1 MTFYQLDAA
10 WGDGNLWHI
19 GDIAEV
25 ADWQFDLLDRV
36 PAPMNLHAPVA
47 HHGAETDF
55 SIGWRSFFFKSE
67 RARQAVQ
74 AAGICDDEI
83 IFHPVA
89 FDNYTPSQQYYAL
102 GIPKVCLCV
111 DEARSEWSP
120 CLYLDGETPMSR
132 GFLRL
137 YGEFF
142 RALDQRGQGR
152 RPRCFQ
158 AWGGTRCRHRQRQ
171 DQGRF
176 HRRRTDGRD
185 LHQGVVNGCQPRRP
199 SKGI

>member
-10 WGDGNLWHI
+10 WNYGDLWHI

-25 ADWQFDLLDRV
+25 AKNWQFDLLDSA
-36 PAPMNLHAPVA
+36 PAPINLHAPVA

-55 SIGWRSFFFKSE
+55 SIGWTNFMFMSG

-74 AAGICDDEI
+74 AAGVCDDEI
-83 IFHPVA
+83 MFHPVA
-89 FDNYTPSQQYYAL
+89 FDNYASSQQYYAL

-120 CLYLDGETPMSR
+120 CYYGEGETPMSR

-137 YGEFF
+137 YGAFF
-142 RALDQRGQGR
+142 ELWIEEAKVVGLNAFRLGGAQDAVIVSGR
-152 RPRCFQ
+152 IKDAFT
-158 AWGGTRCRHRQRQ
+158 AAGLTGAIFTK
-171 DQGRF
+171 
-176 HRRRTDGRD
+176 
-185 LHQGVVNGCQPRRP
+185 V
-199 SKGI
+199 S